1 MSKVINVSDKLGKLL
16 LDGWSPSDRTCPVE
30 ECRGVPLLRSPQG
43 RGLVTWFC
51 PSCEGDGTG
60 DHSES
65 QQPSSPSLTSSTHY
79 SRSST
84 PPTEDAYVP
93 GSPTF
98 AMPAETEDSIR
109 RRQQSDLAS
118 AEIGNRLLRGWAML
132 ADECPRST
140 CYGIPLVRPPKTG
153 HEKSPKKECVV
164 CGTVYVTERKAQG
177 LGSLVP
183 VTSPGSRQEEIPSS
197 GAFLVGPN
205 ATLKG
210 KEKAS
215 DSRDAPVVCLNEC
228 LRTSNSSRPA
238 MTLSQVA
245 HSAPSTIGTSSVAP
259 AVLSLSRESKPPLP
273 SAPTSTSDDVLASS
287 CNALGATLGALS
299 QQLLLLSSQPILD
312 PVSISQTA
320 DAIARTGQALEVIRS
335 LRLRQD

>member
-1 MSKVINVSDKLGKLL
+1 MSKVINVSDNLGKLL
-16 LDGWSPSDRTCPVE
+16 LDGWTPSDRTCPVE
-30 ECRGVPLLRSPQG
+30 ECRGVPLLRSPEG

-51 PSCEGDGTG
+51 PSCEGNGTVPNPFPG
-60 DHSES
+60 HSES

-98 AMPAETEDSIR
+98 AIPAETEDSIR

-132 ADECPRST
+132 ADECPGRT

-153 HEKSPKKECVV
+153 HEKSPRKECVV
-164 CGTVYVTERKAQG
+164 CGTVYVTEKKAQG
-177 LGSLVP
+177 LDSLVP
-183 VTSPGSRQEEIPSS
+183 VTSSGPRQEESS
-197 GAFLVGPN
+197 GARLVGSN

-215 DSRDAPVVCLNEC
+215 GNRDVPVVAP
-228 LRTSNSSRPA
+228 R
-238 MTLSQVA
+238 VA
-245 HSAPSTIGTSSVAP
+245 HSASPAIGTSFVAP
-259 AVLSLSRESKPPLP
+259 AVLPLSRESGPPLP
-273 SAPTSTSDDVLASS
+273 SAVNHAFSEPTEDVLASS
-287 CNALGATLGALS
+287 WKALGATLSALS
-299 QQLLLLSSQPILD
+299 QRLLLLSSQPILD
-312 PVSISQTA
+312 PVTISQTA
-320 DAIARTGQALEVIRS
+320 DAIAKTGQALEVIS
-335 LRLRQD
+335 TLRRRQD